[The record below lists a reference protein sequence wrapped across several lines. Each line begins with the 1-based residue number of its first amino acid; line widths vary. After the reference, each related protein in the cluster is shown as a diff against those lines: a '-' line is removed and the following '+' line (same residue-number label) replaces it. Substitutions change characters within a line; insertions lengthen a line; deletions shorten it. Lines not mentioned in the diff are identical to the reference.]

1 MVRGN
6 SMSAGSAST
15 TPPPAVKAISG
26 ELEFSMFEVLGF
38 DGQVLRVRTPFVLS
52 LGEEVTLQ
60 IETIGR
66 TIARVTA
73 HRQEITE
80 LTLLSGQAD

>member
-6 SMSAGSAST
+6 SMSAGSASM
-15 TPPPAVKAISG
+15 TPPPAVKAIAG

-73 HRQEITE
+73 HQQEITE